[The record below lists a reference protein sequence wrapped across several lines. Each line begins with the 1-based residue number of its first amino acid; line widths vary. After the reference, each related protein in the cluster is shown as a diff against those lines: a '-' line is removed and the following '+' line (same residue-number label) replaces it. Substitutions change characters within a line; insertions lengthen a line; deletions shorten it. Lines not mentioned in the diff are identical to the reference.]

1 MRKSIG
7 ALINEMK
14 SKMSGYA
21 VMLQYRY
28 MNLCVKAEPAALLSF
43 TVTDDEGEETNLEE
57 VASASLANDY
67 QFEIYPNN
75 MKSVF
80 AICKGIKTT
89 HPEFKID
96 TRTEESDE
104 DSEGNQVVI
113 VCTMPEVNK
122 DRHDALIDGVGM
134 LYDQCKAMLDAN
146 HVTYKAR
153 LTAKLVGS
161 SEGDI
166 QEAEDELEKVYK
178 MHDDTCLQYKE
189 AKVKEI
195 EEAYQRYLDEQ
206 KKKQEAADER
216 AAARG
221 ENAKTQYRVNQSE
234 GGQSPE

>member
-67 QFEIYPNN
+67 QFEIYPHDPK
-75 MKSVF
+75 MVF
-80 AICKGIKTT
+80 AICKGIKEA

-96 TRTEESDE
+96 TRTEEGDGE
-104 DSEGNQVVI
+104 SENQVVI

-122 DRHDALIDGVGM
+122 DRHDVLIDGVDT
-134 LYDQCKAMLDAN
+134 LYDQCKAKLDAN
-146 HVTYKAR
+146 HATYKAR
-153 LTAKLVGS
+153 LTAKLVGF
-161 SEGDI
+161 SEGDV

-189 AKVKEI
+189 TKVKEI

-206 KKKQEAADER
+206 KKKQDAADER

-221 ENAKTQYRVNQSE
+221 ENTKTQYRVNQRE
-234 GGQSPE
+234 E

>member
-1 MRKSIG
+1 MRKSIE
-7 ALINEMK
+7 ALISEMK

-57 VASASLANDY
+57 VASAGLANDY
-67 QFEIYPNN
+67 QFEIYPNDPK
-75 MKSVF
+75 MVF
-80 AICKGIKTT
+80 AICKGIKEA

-104 DSEGNQVVI
+104 ESEENQVVI

-122 DRHDALIDGVGM
+122 DRHDLLIEGVDT
-134 LYDQCKAMLDAN
+134 LYDQCKAKLDAN
-146 HVTYKAR
+146 HATYKTR
-153 LTAKLVGS
+153 LTAKLVES
-161 SEGDI
+161 SEDDI

-178 MHDDTCLQYKE
+178 THDDICLEYKE
-189 AKVKEI
+189 EKVKEI

-206 KKKQEAADER
+206 KKKQDAADER

-221 ENAKTQYRVNQSE
+221 ENAKTQYRVDQSE
-234 GGQSPE
+234 E

>member
-1 MRKSIG
+1 MRKSIE
-7 ALINEMK
+7 ALISEMK

-43 TVTDDEGEETNLEE
+43 TVTDDEGEETNLED
-57 VASASLANDY
+57 VASAGMANDY
-67 QFEIYPNN
+67 QFEIYPNDPK
-75 MKSVF
+75 MVF
-80 AICKGIKTT
+80 AICKGIKTA

-104 DSEGNQVVI
+104 ESEENQVVI

-122 DRHDALIDGVGM
+122 DRHDLLIEGVDT
-134 LYDQCKAMLDAN
+134 LYDQCKAKLDAN
-146 HVTYKAR
+146 HATYKTR

-161 SEGDI
+161 SEGDV

-178 MHDDTCLQYKE
+178 THDDICLEYKE
-189 AKVKEI
+189 EKVKEI

-221 ENAKTQYRVNQSE
+221 ENAKTQYRVDRSE
-234 GGQSPE
+234 E

>member
-1 MRKSIG
+1 MRKSIE
-7 ALINEMK
+7 ALISEMK

-57 VASASLANDY
+57 VASAGLANDY
-67 QFEIYPNN
+67 QLEIYPNDPK
-75 MKSVF
+75 MVF
-80 AICKGIKTT
+80 AICKGIKEA

-104 DSEGNQVVI
+104 ESEENQVVI

-122 DRHDALIDGVGM
+122 DRHDLLIEGVDT
-134 LYDQCKAMLDAN
+134 LYDQCKAKLDAN
-146 HVTYKAR
+146 HAAYKTR

-161 SEGDI
+161 SEDDI

-178 MHDDTCLQYKE
+178 THDDICLEYKE
-189 AKVKEI
+189 EKVKEI

-206 KKKQEAADER
+206 KKKQDAADER

-221 ENAKTQYRVNQSE
+221 ENAKTQYRVDQSE
-234 GGQSPE
+234 E

>member
-1 MRKSIG
+1 
-7 ALINEMK
+7 
-14 SKMSGYA
+14 MSGYA

-57 VASASLANDY
+57 VASAGLANDY
-67 QFEIYPNN
+67 QFDIYPNDPK
-75 MKSVF
+75 MVF
-80 AICKGIKTT
+80 AICKGIKEA

-104 DSEGNQVVI
+104 ESEENQVVI

-122 DRHDALIDGVGM
+122 DRHDLLIEGVDT
-134 LYDQCKAMLDAN
+134 LYDQCKAKLDAN
-146 HVTYKAR
+146 HATYKTR

-161 SEGDI
+161 SEDDI

-178 MHDDTCLQYKE
+178 THDDICLEYKE
-189 AKVKEI
+189 EKVKEI

-206 KKKQEAADER
+206 KKKQDAADER

-221 ENAKTQYRVNQSE
+221 ENAKTQYRVDQSE
-234 GGQSPE
+234 E

>member
-1 MRKSIG
+1 MRKSIE
-7 ALINEMK
+7 ALISEMK

-57 VASASLANDY
+57 VASAGLANDY
-67 QFEIYPNN
+67 QFEIYPNDPK
-75 MKSVF
+75 MVF
-80 AICKGIKTT
+80 AICKGIKEA

-104 DSEGNQVVI
+104 EPEENQVVI

-122 DRHDALIDGVGM
+122 DRHDLLIEGVDT
-134 LYDQCKAMLDAN
+134 LYDQCKAKLDAN
-146 HVTYKAR
+146 HATYKTR

-161 SEGDI
+161 SEDDI

-178 MHDDTCLQYKE
+178 THDDICLEYKE
-189 AKVKEI
+189 EKVKEI

-206 KKKQEAADER
+206 KKKQDAADER

-221 ENAKTQYRVNQSE
+221 ENAKTQYRVDQSE
-234 GGQSPE
+234 E

>member
-28 MNLCVKAEPAALLSF
+28 MNLCVKAEPVALLSF

-67 QFEIYPNN
+67 QFEIYPHDPK
-75 MKSVF
+75 MVF
-80 AICKGIKTT
+80 AICKGIKTA
-89 HPEFKID
+89 HLEFKMD
-96 TRTEESDE
+96 TRTEESDGE
-104 DSEGNQVVI
+104 SEENQVVI

-122 DRHDALIDGVGM
+122 DRHDVLIDGVDT
-134 LYDQCKAMLDAN
+134 LYDQCKAKLDAN
-146 HVTYKAR
+146 HATYKTR
-153 LTAKLVGS
+153 LTAKLVGA
-161 SEGDI
+161 SESDV

-195 EEAYQRYLDEQ
+195 EEAYQRYLNEQ
-206 KKKQEAADER
+206 KQRQDAADER

-221 ENAKTQYRVNQSE
+221 DNAKTQYRVNQSE

>member
-1 MRKSIG
+1 MRKSIE
-7 ALINEMK
+7 ALISEMK

-57 VASASLANDY
+57 VASAGLANDY
-67 QFEIYPNN
+67 QFDIYPNDPK
-75 MKSVF
+75 MVF
-80 AICKGIKTT
+80 AICKGIKEA

-104 DSEGNQVVI
+104 ESEENQVVI

-122 DRHDALIDGVGM
+122 DRHDLLIEGVDT
-134 LYDQCKAMLDAN
+134 LYDQCKAKLDAN
-146 HVTYKAR
+146 HATYKTR

-161 SEGDI
+161 SEDDI

-178 MHDDTCLQYKE
+178 THDDICLEYKE
-189 AKVKEI
+189 EKVKEI

-206 KKKQEAADER
+206 KKKQDAADER

-221 ENAKTQYRVNQSE
+221 ENAKTQYRVDQSE
-234 GGQSPE
+234 E

>member
-28 MNLCVKAEPAALLSF
+28 MNLCVKAEAAALLSF
-43 TVTDDEGEETNLEE
+43 TVTDNEGDENNLED
-57 VASASLANDY
+57 VASACLANDY
-67 QFEIYPNN
+67 QFEIYPHDPK
-75 MKSVF
+75 MVF
-80 AICKGIKTT
+80 AICKGIKEA
-89 HPEFKID
+89 HPEFKMD

-104 DSEGNQVVI
+104 GPEENQVVI

-122 DRHDALIDGVGM
+122 DRHDVLIDGVDT

-146 HVTYKAR
+146 HATYKAR

-161 SEGDI
+161 SEGDV

-178 MHDDTCLQYKE
+178 MHDNTCLQYKE

-206 KKKQEAADER
+206 KKKQDAADER

-221 ENAKTQYRVNQSE
+221 EKAKTQYRVNQSE
-234 GGQSPE
+234 E

>member
-1 MRKSIG
+1 MRKSIE
-7 ALINEMK
+7 ALISEMK

-43 TVTDDEGEETNLEE
+43 TVTDDEEEETNLEDI
-57 VASASLANDY
+57 ASAGLANDY
-67 QFEIYPNN
+67 QFEIYPNDPK
-75 MKSVF
+75 MVF
-80 AICKGIKTT
+80 AICKGIKEA

-104 DSEGNQVVI
+104 ESEENQVVI

-122 DRHDALIDGVGM
+122 DRHDLLIEGVDT
-134 LYDQCKAMLDAN
+134 LYDQCKAKLDAN
-146 HVTYKAR
+146 HATYKTR

-161 SEGDI
+161 SEDDI

-178 MHDDTCLQYKE
+178 THDDICLEYKE
-189 AKVKEI
+189 EKVKEI

-206 KKKQEAADER
+206 KKKQDAADER

-221 ENAKTQYRVNQSE
+221 ENAKTQYRVDQSE
-234 GGQSPE
+234 E

>member
-1 MRKSIG
+1 MRRNIE

-14 SKMSGYA
+14 KKMSGYA
-21 VMLQYRY
+21 IMLQYRY

-57 VASASLANDY
+57 VASAGLANDY
-67 QFEIYPNN
+67 QFEIYPNDPK
-75 MKSVF
+75 MVF
-80 AICKGIKTT
+80 AICKGIKEA

-96 TRTEESDE
+96 TRTEEGDGE
-104 DSEGNQVVI
+104 SENQVVI

-122 DRHDALIDGVGM
+122 DRHDILIEGVDT
-134 LYDQCKAMLDAN
+134 LYDQCKAKLDAN
-146 HVTYKAR
+146 HATYKTR

-161 SEGDI
+161 SEDDI

-178 MHDDTCLQYKE
+178 THDDICLEYKE
-189 AKVKEI
+189 EKVKEI

-206 KKKQEAADER
+206 KKKQDAADER

-221 ENAKTQYRVNQSE
+221 ENAKTQYRVDQSE
-234 GGQSPE
+234 E

>member
-1 MRKSIG
+1 MRKSIE
-7 ALINEMK
+7 ALISEMK

-57 VASASLANDY
+57 VASAGLANDY

-75 MKSVF
+75 PKMVF
-80 AICKGIKTT
+80 AICKGIKEA

-104 DSEGNQVVI
+104 ESEENQVVI

-122 DRHDALIDGVGM
+122 DRHDLLIEGVDT
-134 LYDQCKAMLDAN
+134 LYDQCKAKLDAN
-146 HVTYKAR
+146 HATYKTR

-161 SEGDI
+161 SEDDI

-178 MHDDTCLQYKE
+178 THDDICLEYKE
-189 AKVKEI
+189 EKVKEI

-206 KKKQEAADER
+206 KKKQDAADER

-221 ENAKTQYRVNQSE
+221 ENAKTQYRVDQSE
-234 GGQSPE
+234 E

>member
-1 MRKSIG
+1 MRRNIES
-7 ALINEMK
+7 LINEMK
-14 SKMSGYA
+14 NKMSGYA

-57 VASASLANDY
+57 VASAGLANDY
-67 QFEIYPNN
+67 QFEIYPNDPK
-75 MKSVF
+75 MVF
-80 AICKGIKTT
+80 AICKGIKEA

-104 DSEGNQVVI
+104 ESEENQVVI

-122 DRHDALIDGVGM
+122 DRHDLLIEGVDT
-134 LYDQCKAMLDAN
+134 LYDQCKAKLDAN
-146 HVTYKAR
+146 HATYKTR

-161 SEGDI
+161 SEDDI

-178 MHDDTCLQYKE
+178 THDDICLEYKE
-189 AKVKEI
+189 EKVKEI

-206 KKKQEAADER
+206 KKKQDAADER

-221 ENAKTQYRVNQSE
+221 ENAKTQYRVDQSE
-234 GGQSPE
+234 E

>member
-1 MRKSIG
+1 MRKSIE
-7 ALINEMK
+7 ALISEMK

-43 TVTDDEGEETNLEE
+43 TVTDDEGEETNLED
-57 VASASLANDY
+57 VASAGMANDY
-67 QFEIYPNN
+67 QFEIYPNDPK
-75 MKSVF
+75 MVF
-80 AICKGIKTT
+80 AICKGIKEA

-104 DSEGNQVVI
+104 ESEENQVVI

-122 DRHDALIDGVGM
+122 DRHDLLIEGVDT
-134 LYDQCKAMLDAN
+134 LYDQCKAKLDAN
-146 HVTYKAR
+146 HATYKTR

-161 SEGDI
+161 SEGDV

-178 MHDDTCLQYKE
+178 THDDICLEYKE
-189 AKVKEI
+189 EKVKEI

-206 KKKQEAADER
+206 KKKQDAADER

-221 ENAKTQYRVNQSE
+221 ENAKTQYRVDRSE
-234 GGQSPE
+234 E

>member
-1 MRKSIG
+1 MRKSIE
-7 ALINEMK
+7 ALISEMK

-43 TVTDDEGEETNLEE
+43 TVTDDEEEETNLEDI
-57 VASASLANDY
+57 ASAGLANDY
-67 QFEIYPNN
+67 QFEIYPYDPK
-75 MKSVF
+75 MVF
-80 AICKGIKTT
+80 AICKGIKTA

-104 DSEGNQVVI
+104 ESEENQVVI

-122 DRHDALIDGVGM
+122 DRHDLLIEGVDT
-134 LYDQCKAMLDAN
+134 LYDQCKAKLDAN
-146 HVTYKAR
+146 HATYKTR

-161 SEGDI
+161 SEDDI

-178 MHDDTCLQYKE
+178 THDDICLEYKE
-189 AKVKEI
+189 EKVKEI

-206 KKKQEAADER
+206 KKKQDAADER

-221 ENAKTQYRVNQSE
+221 ENAKTQYRVDQSE
-234 GGQSPE
+234 E

>member
-1 MRKSIG
+1 MRKSIE
-7 ALINEMK
+7 ALISEMK

-57 VASASLANDY
+57 VASAGLANDY
-67 QFEIYPNN
+67 QFEIYPNDPK
-75 MKSVF
+75 MVF
-80 AICKGIKTT
+80 AICKGIKEA

-104 DSEGNQVVI
+104 ESEENQVVI
-113 VCTMPEVNK
+113 VCTMPEVKK
-122 DRHDALIDGVGM
+122 DRHDLLIEGVDT
-134 LYDQCKAMLDAN
+134 LYDQCKAKLDAN
-146 HVTYKAR
+146 HATYKTR

-161 SEGDI
+161 SEDDI

-178 MHDDTCLQYKE
+178 THDDICLEYKE
-189 AKVKEI
+189 EKVKEI

-206 KKKQEAADER
+206 KKKQDAADER

-221 ENAKTQYRVNQSE
+221 ENAKTQYRVDQSE
-234 GGQSPE
+234 E

>member
-1 MRKSIG
+1 MRKSIE
-7 ALINEMK
+7 ALISEMK

-43 TVTDDEGEETNLEE
+43 TVTDDEGEETNLED
-57 VASASLANDY
+57 VASAGMANDY
-67 QFEIYPNN
+67 QFEIYPNDPK
-75 MKSVF
+75 MVF
-80 AICKGIKTT
+80 AICKGIKTA

-104 DSEGNQVVI
+104 ESEENQVVI

-122 DRHDALIDGVGM
+122 DRHDLLIEGVDT
-134 LYDQCKAMLDAN
+134 LYDQCKAKLDAN
-146 HVTYKAR
+146 HATYKTR

-161 SEGDI
+161 SEDDI

-178 MHDDTCLQYKE
+178 THDDICLEYKE
-189 AKVKEI
+189 EKVKEI

-206 KKKQEAADER
+206 KKKQDAADER

-221 ENAKTQYRVNQSE
+221 ENAKTQYRVDRSE
-234 GGQSPE
+234 E

>member
-1 MRKSIG
+1 MRRNIET
-7 ALINEMK
+7 LISEMK

-43 TVTDDEGEETNLEE
+43 TVTDDEEEETNLEDI
-57 VASASLANDY
+57 ASAGLANDY
-67 QFEIYPNN
+67 QFEIYPNDPK
-75 MKSVF
+75 MVF
-80 AICKGIKTT
+80 AICKGIKEA

-104 DSEGNQVVI
+104 ESEENQVVI

-122 DRHDALIDGVGM
+122 DRHDLLIEGVDT
-134 LYDQCKAMLDAN
+134 LYDQCKAKLDAN
-146 HVTYKAR
+146 HATYKTR

-161 SEGDI
+161 SEDDI

-178 MHDDTCLQYKE
+178 THDDICLEYKE
-189 AKVKEI
+189 EKVKEI

-206 KKKQEAADER
+206 KKKQDAADER

-221 ENAKTQYRVNQSE
+221 ENAKTQYRVDQSE
-234 GGQSPE
+234 E

>member
-1 MRKSIG
+1 MRKSIE
-7 ALINEMK
+7 ALISEMK

-57 VASASLANDY
+57 VASAGLANDY
-67 QFEIYPNN
+67 QLEIYPNDQ
-75 MKSVF
+75 KILF
-80 AICKGIKTT
+80 AICKGIKEA

-104 DSEGNQVVI
+104 ESEENQVVI

-122 DRHDALIDGVGM
+122 DRHDLLIEGVDT
-134 LYDQCKAMLDAN
+134 LYDQCKAKLDAN
-146 HVTYKAR
+146 HATYKTR

-161 SEGDI
+161 SEDDI

-178 MHDDTCLQYKE
+178 THDDICLEYKE
-189 AKVKEI
+189 EKVKEI

-206 KKKQEAADER
+206 KKKQDAADER

-221 ENAKTQYRVNQSE
+221 ENAKTQYRVDQSE
-234 GGQSPE
+234 E

>member
-1 MRKSIG
+1 MRKSIE
-7 ALINEMK
+7 ALISEMK

-43 TVTDDEGEETNLEE
+43 TVTDDEREETNLEE
-57 VASASLANDY
+57 VASAGLANDY
-67 QFEIYPNN
+67 QFEIYPNDPK
-75 MKSVF
+75 MVF
-80 AICKGIKTT
+80 AICKGIKEA

-104 DSEGNQVVI
+104 ESEENQVVI

-122 DRHDALIDGVGM
+122 DRHDLLIEGVDT
-134 LYDQCKAMLDAN
+134 LYDQCKAKLDAN
-146 HVTYKAR
+146 HATYKTR

-161 SEGDI
+161 SEDDI

-178 MHDDTCLQYKE
+178 THDDICLEYKE
-189 AKVKEI
+189 EKVKEI

-206 KKKQEAADER
+206 KKKQDAADER

-221 ENAKTQYRVNQSE
+221 ENAKTQYRVDQSE
-234 GGQSPE
+234 E

>member
-1 MRKSIG
+1 MRKSIE
-7 ALINEMK
+7 ALISEMK

-43 TVTDDEGEETNLEE
+43 TVTDDEEEETNLEDI
-57 VASASLANDY
+57 ASAGLANDY
-67 QFEIYPNN
+67 QFEIYPYDPK
-75 MKSVF
+75 MVF
-80 AICKGIKTT
+80 AICKGIKTA
-89 HPEFKID
+89 HPEFKMD

-104 DSEGNQVVI
+104 ESEENQVVI

-122 DRHDALIDGVGM
+122 DRHDLLIEGVDT
-134 LYDQCKAMLDAN
+134 LYDQCKAKLDAN
-146 HVTYKAR
+146 HAAYKTR

-161 SEGDI
+161 SEDDI

-178 MHDDTCLQYKE
+178 THDDICLEYKE
-189 AKVKEI
+189 EKVKEI

-206 KKKQEAADER
+206 KKKQDAADER

-221 ENAKTQYRVNQSE
+221 ENAKTQYRVDQSE
-234 GGQSPE
+234 E

>member
-1 MRKSIG
+1 MRKSIET
-7 ALINEMK
+7 LISEMK

-43 TVTDDEGEETNLEE
+43 TVTDDEEEETNLED
-57 VASASLANDY
+57 VASAGMANDY
-67 QFEIYPNN
+67 QFEIYPNDPK
-75 MKSVF
+75 MVF
-80 AICKGIKTT
+80 AICKGIKTA

-104 DSEGNQVVI
+104 ESEENQVVI

-122 DRHDALIDGVGM
+122 DRHDLLIEGVDT
-134 LYDQCKAMLDAN
+134 LYDQCKAKLDAN
-146 HVTYKAR
+146 HATYKTR

-161 SEGDI
+161 SEGDV

-178 MHDDTCLQYKE
+178 THDDICLEYKE
-189 AKVKEI
+189 EKVKEI

-221 ENAKTQYRVNQSE
+221 ENAKTQYRVDRSE
-234 GGQSPE
+234 E